1 MMKIVLIGWIFLLAG
16 CATIP
21 PALNGHHF
29 AEVMPNDAQHSVGSR
44 VRWGGTIAK
53 VSTERGQTCFEMV
66 SRPLDASARPV
77 EDDRTEGRFI
87 ACAPGFYDPAVY
99 AAGRE
104 VTFVGELQAPSLGK
118 VGEYEYLFPH
128 LAASS
133 VYLWPKQ
140 PAFAPYYYDPFWYQP
155 GPWMMGPW

>member
-1 MMKIVLIGWIFLLAG
+1 MKIVRLVWLFLLAG
-16 CATIP
+16 CATMP
-21 PALNGHHF
+21 QELAGNHF
-29 AEVMPNDAQHSVGSR
+29 AAVTPNDAQHSVGSR

-53 VSTERGQTCFEMV
+53 VSMMRGKSCFEVV
-66 SRPLDASARPV
+66 SHRLDASARPI
-77 EDDRTEGRFI
+77 EDDRTDGRFI
-87 ACAPGFYDPAVY
+87 ACAPSFYDPMVY

-104 VTFVGELQAPSLGK
+104 VTFVGMLEAPSLGK

-133 VYLWPKQ
+133 VYLWPKR
-140 PAFAPYYYDPFWYQP
+140 PPPMPYYYDPFWYQP